1 MKFYSE
7 KTKKLYDTEK
17 EAAAAEKEFDAAQER
32 KLAAQ
37 KAEEERVAELKAKR
51 AERAKERD
59 ALIKQRGD
67 LEKQIDEKLRAFT
80 KDYGTYHRTV
90 TNSDLSN
97 WADWISSVFRFL

>member
-37 KAEEERVAELKAKR
+37 KAEEWRDVVINTIICRDIILGNEKLAAKGCQNHSAKQTELFPI
-51 AERAKERD
+51 
-59 ALIKQRGD
+59 LIK
-67 LEKQIDEKLRAFT
+67 
-80 KDYGTYHRTV
+80 
-90 TNSDLSN
+90 
-97 WADWISSVFRFL
+97 